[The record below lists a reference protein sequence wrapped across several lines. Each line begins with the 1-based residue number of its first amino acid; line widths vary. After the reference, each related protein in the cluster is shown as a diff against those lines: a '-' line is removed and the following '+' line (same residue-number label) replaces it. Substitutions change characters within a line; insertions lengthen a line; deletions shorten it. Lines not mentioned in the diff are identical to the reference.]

1 MATSIGAR
9 KNLRW
14 KSVLDFLAV
23 AGPIICLIDCVVL
36 PVASALL
43 PFIGHADIV
52 HGINDQAIVCM
63 VLAICLPIIV
73 PGYLKHRSNRVL
85 GMFVAAISI
94 MMFMTF
100 SGIELGEVAHG
111 AISICTAFLLIKANR
126 ENKKLLSCAC
136 SFHTGADHEQTIAQP
151 AHAHGFQ
158 QVLFVNDETA
168 NAHSHAH
175 AHHHHEHGGSCGHD
189 HSHDH
194 SNAHSHAN
202 AQSHTHS
209 HSPVYAHIG
218 PTLQDVVTALELKE
232 HLDPYHFEPRN
243 NLNFEPPAV
252 ATQFQVQ
259 TPAQAEAPPLTRA
272 QMAITAPFQAVSYCG

>member
-9 KNLRW
+9 KNSRW

-43 PFIGHADIV
+43 PFLGHTDIG
-52 HGINDQAIVCM
+52 HGINDQAIVFL

-73 PGYLKHRSNRVL
+73 PGYMKHRNNRVL

-94 MMFMTF
+94 MMVVNF
-100 SGIELGEVAHG
+100 SGIELGEVTHG
-111 AISICTAFLLIKANR
+111 CISLVTAFLLITANR

-136 SFHTGADHEQTIAQP
+136 SFHGTHEHEHTVAAQP
-151 AHAHGFQ
+151 AQAHGFQ
-158 QVLFVNDETA
+158 QVVFFAGSEP
-168 NAHSHAH
+168 AHE
-175 AHHHHEHGGSCGHD
+175 HHHHEHGGCNHD

-194 SNAHSHAN
+194 
-202 AQSHTHS
+202 THS
-209 HSPVYAHIG
+209 HIHAGSSI
-218 PTLQDVVTALELKE
+218 QDVVHALEFKE
-232 HLDPYHFEPRN
+232 HLDPNHFEPRN

-252 ATQFQVQ
+252 TNNS
-259 TPAQAEAPPLTRA
+259 PAEAPMTVA
-272 QMAITAPFQAVSYCG
+272 QMAVTAPFPAISCC